1 MIYFAYGSNLDPA
14 QMAERCPDS
23 PFLAVARL
31 DDHRL
36 DFPRRSPIR
45 RCAVASVVP
54 SPGAVVWGGLYRM
67 AKADL
72 DFLDRREGYFPDR
85 PKEESRYLRIAVR
98 VIRRDGA
105 AVRAMTY
112 VAVPEASPGRPSPEY
127 LAHLVEGAIHRRL
140 PPDYIAML
148 RTRPTSPAL

>member
-67 AKADL
+67 ARPISTSSIAARGTFPTGRK
-72 DFLDRREGYFPDR
+72 RRAGT
-85 PKEESRYLRIAVR
+85 S
-98 VIRRDGA
+98 
-105 AVRAMTY
+105 
-112 VAVPEASPGRPSPEY
+112 ASPS
-127 LAHLVEGAIHRRL
+127 A
-140 PPDYIAML
+140 
-148 RTRPTSPAL
+148 